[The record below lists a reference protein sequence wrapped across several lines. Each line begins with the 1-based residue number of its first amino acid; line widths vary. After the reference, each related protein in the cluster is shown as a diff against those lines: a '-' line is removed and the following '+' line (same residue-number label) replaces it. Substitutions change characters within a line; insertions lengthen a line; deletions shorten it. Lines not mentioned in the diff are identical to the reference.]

1 MPTLR
6 EGTQTA
12 VVGGVVVVG
21 VVVGVV
27 MGVTLMLLMLVA
39 GESGAGS
46 SSSVGIPC
54 LGGDSFSVCN
64 S

>member
-12 VVGGVVVVG
+12 VVGGVVVV
-21 VVVGVV
+21 VGVMV
-27 MGVTLMLLMLVA
+27 GVTLMLLMLVA